1 MIINIQILIDIR
13 FESLWLIL
21 NSIFCIYNYKLS
33 YEGDY
38 TDFDKQ
44 FTIKWDDPAYNI
56 NWPIKNP
63 ILGARDNFVAG
74 TSLEKTGAKTHKNVQ

>member
-1 MIINIQILIDIR
+1 MCYRVEYFYIFFDNVCYFIN
-13 FESLWLIL
+13 
-21 NSIFCIYNYKLS
+21 FCIYNYKLS